1 MKQGFVRWV
10 KNVAV
15 LGSAALCLWCA
26 AGEFQSWARREGDD
40 ALLFAA
46 GMKAQ
51 AASSQVASP
60 APTAT
65 PAPDYLLPDDGVVS
79 LAAAQEP
86 QASVTPDPSRSY
98 APVEEIQLSGGA
110 QVGNFYVK
118 DSTGSGTDLNA
129 ALQEEPSVHLK
140 QDGSVEI
147 LIYHTHTSEAYSQ
160 SYTGFYYTDM
170 ETRTTN
176 QEQSVVAAGEA
187 LKQAL
192 EAAGFGVIH
201 DTTVNDTLYNGSYDR
216 SWEVL
221 QKNLA
226 EYPTIQVTID
236 VHRDSMTTDSGVKYK
251 PTATIGGR
259 KAAQVMLIAGCD
271 ADGGW
276 GDFPRWEEN
285 LRLALRVQESLETLY
300 PAELLQQQVQHERH
314 PRLFAGGGGHRGE
327 HRQRGRL
334 CRAAGGAG
342 PGPCA
347 GGHCG
352 RRVTLYTIKRRLAE
366 KAPAGGDRPRRRGLV
381 PCLLFLSKPLG
392 GFLKPSASWGRTAET
407 CLLFSPFGNP
417 KYMPPFGV
425 H

>member
-1 MKQGFVRWV
+1 M
-10 KNVAV
+10 
-15 LGSAALCLWCA
+15 
-26 AGEFQSWARREGDD
+26 
-40 ALLFAA
+40 
-46 GMKAQ
+46 
-51 AASSQVASP
+51 
-60 APTAT
+60 
-65 PAPDYLLPDDGVVS
+65 PDDGVVS

-226 EYPTIQVTID
+226 EYPTLQVTID

-251 PTATIGGR
+251 PTVTVNGR

-271 ADGGW
+271 ANGGW
-276 GDFPRWEEN
+276 GIPPVGGKPAPGPAGAAETAAALPR
-285 LRLALRVQESLETLY
+285 LG
-300 PAELLQQQVQHERH
+300 PPPELFQQQIQYERH
-314 PRLFAGGGGHRGE
+314 AGLHAGGSGHRGQ
-327 HRQRGRL
+327 HRQRGPLR
-334 CRAAGGAG
+334 RAAGGG
-342 PGPCA
+342 CHRPG
-347 GGHCG
+347 
-352 RRVTLYTIKRRLAE
+352 AE
-366 KAPAGGDRPRRRGLV
+366 GL
-381 PCLLFLSKPLG
+381 PLSRE
-392 GFLKPSASWGRTAET
+392 SRS
-407 CLLFSPFGNP
+407 
-417 KYMPPFGV
+417 
-425 H
+425 

>member
-1 MKQGFVRWV
+1 MK
-10 KNVAV
+10 
-15 LGSAALCLWCA
+15 
-26 AGEFQSWARREGDD
+26 D
-40 ALLFAA
+40 
-46 GMKAQ
+46 
-51 AASSQVASP
+51 
-60 APTAT
+60 T
-65 PAPDYLLPDDGVVS
+65 
-79 LAAAQEP
+79 
-86 QASVTPDPSRSY
+86 
-98 APVEEIQLSGGA
+98 
-110 QVGNFYVK
+110 
-118 DSTGSGTDLNA
+118 TGSGTDLSA

-140 QDGSVEI
+140 RDGSVEV

-192 EAAGFGVIH
+192 EAAGFGVVH

-221 QKNLA
+221 QKNLE

-251 PTATIGGR
+251 PTATIDGR
-259 KAAQVMLIAGCD
+259 KAAQVMLIAGLRRRRRL
-271 ADGGW
+271 GG
-276 GDFPRWEEN
+276 FPPLGGEPAPGPAGAGK
-285 LRLALRVQESLETLY
+285 LQELY
-300 PAELLQQQVQHERH
+300 PGLARPLNFSNSKYNMNAT
-314 PRLFAGGGGHRGE
+314 PGSYAGGGGHRGE

-352 RRVTLYTIKRRLAE
+352 RRVTLYTIK
-366 KAPAGGDRPRRRGLV
+366 KGGLLKKLQLGATGRGGGAWCPV
-381 PCLLFLSKPLG
+381 CCFLSKPLG
-392 GFLKPSASWGRTAET
+392 GLFEAKCVLGTYSGNLPFVFSIRQPEIYAGFWGTLGPKGALYEAHKAPGLLPGPGHFPVPFHHGGGVCGGGLPGPPPQLWGEPAAPVAAAPPRGALHPGGAT
-407 CLLFSPFGNP
+407 CWG
-417 KYMPPFGV
+417 
-425 H
+425 

>member
-46 GMKAQ
+46 GMRAQ
-51 AASSQVASP
+51 AASSQEASP
-60 APTAT
+60 APKAT
-65 PAPDYLLPDDGVVS
+65 PGPDYFLPDDGVVS

-170 ETRTTN
+170 ETRTGDPD
-176 QEQSVVAAGEA
+176 QSVAAVGEEI
-187 LKQAL
+187 KKVL
-192 EAAGFGVIH
+192 EEAGIGAVH
-201 DTTVNDTLYNGSYDR
+201 DTTVNDTLYNGSYAR

-226 EYPTIQVTID
+226 EHPGIQVTID
-236 VHRDSMTTDSGVKYK
+236 VHRDSMTTEAGTKYK
-251 PTATIGGR
+251 PTAVINGK
-259 KAAQVMLIAGCD
+259 KAAQIMFLAGCD
-271 ADGGW
+271 ADGSW
-276 GDFPRWEEN
+276 GDFPNWRQN
-285 LRLALRVQESLETLY
+285 LRLILRLQQTATRLY
-300 PAELLQQQVQHERH
+300 PDLVRPLSFSNSKYNMNATPGSLLVEVGTEVNTVSEAVYAGQLVGQALAPVLE
-314 PRLFAGGGGHRGE
+314 ATVGGG
-327 HRQRGRL
+327 
-334 CRAAGGAG
+334 
-342 PGPCA
+342 
-347 GGHCG
+347 
-352 RRVTLYTIKRRLAE
+352 
-366 KAPAGGDRPRRRGLV
+366 
-381 PCLLFLSKPLG
+381 
-392 GFLKPSASWGRTAET
+392 
-407 CLLFSPFGNP
+407 
-417 KYMPPFGV
+417 
-425 H
+425 

>member
-46 GMKAQ
+46 GMRAQ
-51 AASSQVASP
+51 AASSQEVSP

-65 PAPDYLLPDDGVVS
+65 PAPDYFLPDDGVVS

-216 SWEVL
+216 SW
-221 QKNLA
+221 
-226 EYPTIQVTID
+226 
-236 VHRDSMTTDSGVKYK
+236 RCS
-251 PTATIGGR
+251 
-259 KAAQVMLIAGCD
+259 
-271 ADGGW
+271 
-276 GDFPRWEEN
+276 
-285 LRLALRVQESLETLY
+285 
-300 PAELLQQQVQHERH
+300 
-314 PRLFAGGGGHRGE
+314 
-327 HRQRGRL
+327 
-334 CRAAGGAG
+334 
-342 PGPCA
+342 
-347 GGHCG
+347 
-352 RRVTLYTIKRRLAE
+352 RRTWRST
-366 KAPAGGDRPRRRGLV
+366 P
-381 PCLLFLSKPLG
+381 
-392 GFLKPSASWGRTAET
+392 PSR
-407 CLLFSPFGNP
+407 
-417 KYMPPFGV
+417 
-425 H
+425 